1 MLIGPSARFRSR
13 VTSLLRSQQI
23 SRKAAAEKASQSK
36 KLLVALN
43 NLKVHSGTS
52 SWSALSTVAQEHLHL
67 FFVQEVASNHNKE
80 LRKLLEIG
88 FTLSNSCVA
97 LDSCKSKRVLEESVS
112 QLMDDRKQMLIGP
125 SARFRSRVTDILQRR
140 ASVALRASIGKLVT
154 DLNAPL
160 SPSATPPGSPERELR
175 SNRKLPALVL
185 SSGAVVSSAEAGSQI
200 RILKQLFED
209 GFVPHATCQSSVERL
224 RSLSFLQADRN

>member
-1 MLIGPSARFRSR
+1 M
-13 VTSLLRSQQI
+13 
-23 SRKAAAEKASQSK
+23 
-36 KLLVALN
+36 ALN

-125 SARFRSRVTDILQRR
+125 SARFRSRVTSL
-140 ASVALRASIGKLVT
+140 
-154 DLNAPL
+154 
-160 SPSATPPGSPERELR
+160 LR
-175 SNRKLPALVL
+175 SQQISRKA
-185 SSGAVVSSAEAGSQI
+185 AAEKAS
-200 RILKQLFED
+200 
-209 GFVPHATCQSSVERL
+209 QSSVERL